1 MILAG
6 DVGGTKTHLALY
18 EPGSSVRAPVLE
30 RRLPSREHATL
41 ESLVREFLAGATA
54 RPGRTVLG
62 VAGPVVEQRVE
73 ATNLPWNI
81 DAATLSAGLGG
92 APVLL
97 VNDLEATA
105 WGLPLLDDGEIE
117 TLYAG
122 VPRPGNRVLIA
133 AGTGLGEALLIWDG
147 ETWRP
152 CASEGGHADFAPR
165 DALEDELL
173 RWLRDRHGRVS
184 YERILSGPG
193 LADLYRFLAETGRGS
208 ASAEV
213 AARFATAADPAAVVS
228 AAALDGSC
236 GRARLAL
243 ERFVSIYGAEAG
255 NLALKALAVNGIL
268 LGGGIAPRILPFLR
282 SGGFLEALRDKGRL
296 GPVLAR
302 IPVMVLCDDR
312 AALWGAARMVLAGA

>member
-30 RRLPSREHATL
+30 RRLPSREYATL
-41 ESLVREFLAGATA
+41 EALVRGFLAGAPA
-54 RPGRTVLG
+54 PPGRAVLG
-62 VAGPVVEQRVE
+62 IAGPVVEQRIE
-73 ATNLPWNI
+73 ATNLPWKI
-81 DAATLSAGLGG
+81 GAAALSAELGG

-97 VNDLEATA
+97 INDLEATA
-105 WGLPLLDDGEIE
+105 WGLPLLEGEEVE
-117 TLYAG
+117 TLHPG
-122 VPRPGNRVLIA
+122 TPRPGNRALIA

-147 ETWRP
+147 TTWQP
-152 CASEGGHADFAPR
+152 CASEGGHTDFAPR

-173 RWLRDRHGRVS
+173 LWLRGRHGRVS

-193 LADLYRFLAETGRGS
+193 LANLYRFFAATGRGT
-208 ASAEV
+208 ASADV
-213 AARFATAADPAAVVS
+213 AARFETAADPAAVVS
-228 AAALDGSC
+228 GAALDGSC

-255 NLALKALAVNGIL
+255 NLALKALAVNGIY
-268 LGGGIAPRILPFLR
+268 LGGGIAPRILPLLR
-282 SGGFLEALRDKGRL
+282 SGGFLQALHDKGRM

-302 IPVMVLCDDR
+302 VPVTVLCDDR
-312 AALWGAARMVLAGA
+312 AALWGAARLALAGA